1 MLLVERHADKFLG
14 TDTILSVKSV
24 TGSRQYNFV
33 EKSLDWMEGEKSE
46 LFGALSPGCVVTIGK
61 S

>member
-14 TDTILSVKSV
+14 TDAILSVKSV
-24 TGSRQYNFV
+24 TGSEQYNCV

-46 LFGALSPGCVVTIGK
+46 FCLELCLQDVW
-61 S
+61 

>member
-46 LFGALSPGCVVTIGK
+46 FCLELCLQDVW
-61 S
+61 